1 MSAPT
6 DPVDV
11 VVPPDAGRSWWLRE
25 ALSLPEFSGEV
36 APALQGDTTAD
47 VVVLGGGYTGLWTAY
62 QLKRLDPGV
71 DVVVLE
77 QDICGGGPS
86 GRNGGFVSSY
96 WNDLPHLART
106 FGDDAAL
113 RLCRAGEAS
122 VAAIGAFGEEHQVD
136 SWYRADGD
144 LNIAASDTQIGAW
157 GDLVMAAERLG
168 LADDFEVLSAEGIRN
183 LVDSPVF
190 RGGVAGR
197 YGATVQPARLVR
209 GLRRVVMEM
218 GVRVHEQTP
227 VIRFGSGSP
236 SMAETPSGAVRA
248 GTAVIALNA
257 WASHWKRFRRAI
269 TVRGSYIVM
278 TAPAPERLKEIGWT
292 NGAGLSDYRAALH
305 YVRTTPDGRIA
316 FGIGGMQPNLA
327 RSIGP
332 RFAYD
337 ERALRVATADLRR
350 MFPSFDAVP
359 IEAGWGGPID
369 VSGTHL
375 PFFGTLEGGTVHY
388 GLGYTGNGVGPAHL
402 GGLILAHRVLG
413 RHDEVLELPIVD
425 AEPMRFPPEP
435 IRSPGALIANKAIRH
450 KDEIEDRGEQP
461 NPIVDF
467 VAKLPRRLG
476 YNLGP

>member
-1 MSAPT
+1 MSALTDPT
-6 DPVDV
+6 DMP
-11 VVPPDAGRSWWLRE
+11 VPPDEGRSWWLRE
-25 ALSLPEFSGEV
+25 ALALPEFAGEP

-62 QLKRLDPGV
+62 QLKRLDAGV
-71 DVVVLE
+71 DVLVLE

-96 WNDLPHLART
+96 WNELPHLART
-106 FGDDAAL
+106 YGDAEAL
-113 RLCRAGEAS
+113 RLCRAGEES
-122 VAAIGAFGEEHQVD
+122 VEAIGMFCGEHDVD
-136 SWYRADGD
+136 AWYRADGD
-144 LNIAASDTQIGAW
+144 LNVAASDAQIGAW
-157 GDLVMAAERLG
+157 ADLVITAERLG
-168 LADDFEVLSAEGIRN
+168 LAGDFEVRSAEATRE

-190 RGGVAGR
+190 RGGISSR
-197 YGATVQPARLVR
+197 FGATVHPARLAR

-227 VIRFGSGSP
+227 VTRFGSGSP
-236 SMAETPSGAVRA
+236 TVTETPSGTVRA
-248 GTAVIALNA
+248 GAAVIALNA
-257 WASHWKRFRRAI
+257 WAAHWKRFRRAI

-278 TAPAPERLKEIGWT
+278 TAPAPELLKDIGWT

-350 MFPSFDAVP
+350 MFPTFDDVA
-359 IEAGWGGPID
+359 IDAGWGGPID

-375 PFFGTLEGGTVHY
+375 PFFGTIDAGNAHY

-402 GGLILAHRVLG
+402 GGRILAHRTLG
-413 RHDEVLELPIVD
+413 RHDDVLDLPIVD

-435 IRSPGALIANKAIRH
+435 IRSPGALIANHAIRH
-450 KDEIEDRGEQP
+450 KDEVEDRGEEP
-461 NPIVDF
+461 NPMVDF
-467 VAKLPRRLG
+467 VARLPRRLG